1 MTKQEVITELK
12 LNGWTYLG
20 TCNCNPP
27 LMDFMKDKHRVKY
40 DFGKD
45 LYNLFD
51 RNRKVVSIGKSDD
64 LLLNLRNLNLI

>member
-1 MTKQEVITELK
+1 MITELK
-12 LNGWTYLG
+12 LNGFTYLG
-20 TCNCNPP
+20 TCACTPP

-40 DFGKD
+40 NATKD

-51 RNRKVVSIGKSDD
+51 RNRKVISIGKSDD